1 MAGTDLFK
9 QASSFVDALELL
21 SAGERAALKRDVGKT
36 LSFASGNALVAF
48 YRALPNGVSAG
59 LEGRFFAV
67 ACTSCLWK
75 IAQLAGN
82 KRPYQEC
89 LKQIRA
95 DGYES
100 FDKRVN
106 SLLDCHWDD
115 NDGYLQTKLCRI
127 SKQMRQK
134 DLLPDF
140 RGLLLDLVGWNDPQR
155 RVQRR
160 WARAYYG
167 EMRLNSTK
175 NDSREEEN
183 HVI

>member
-1 MAGTDLFK
+1 MRNSRETRDPIRN
-9 QASSFVDALELL
+9 AS
-21 SAGERAALKRDVGKT
+21 R
-36 LSFASGNALVAF
+36 
-48 YRALPNGVSAG
+48 
-59 LEGRFFAV
+59 
-67 ACTSCLWK
+67 
-75 IAQLAGN
+75 
-82 KRPYQEC
+82 
-89 LKQIRA
+89 QIRA

-167 EMRLNSTK
+167 ERKARLNNKRKQGGREPCCLSST
-175 NDSREEEN
+175 
-183 HVI
+183 

>member
-75 IAQLAGN
+75 SAQLAGN

-89 LKQIRA
+89 LKA
-95 DGYES
+95 D
-100 FDKRVN
+100 
-106 SLLDCHWDD
+106 
-115 NDGYLQTKLCRI
+115 
-127 SKQMRQK
+127 
-134 DLLPDF
+134 
-140 RGLLLDLVGWNDPQR
+140 
-155 RVQRR
+155 
-160 WARAYYG
+160 
-167 EMRLNSTK
+167 
-175 NDSREEEN
+175 
-183 HVI
+183 